1 MNGALCNSLASPLFY
16 PYSFSMNFI
25 RYGVVVGVGA
35 AVFALIG
42 GALWY
47 RGSLST
53 TISIKKS
60 DAAVSQKTKETDVNG
75 GRLAYNPLTGTLCTE
90 GDARPF
96 AVMLAADKVAQ
107 PLYGIAQAD
116 VVVEMPAL
124 TNGIT
129 RYMGIFG
136 CEHAQEIGSIRSSRH
151 DFLYFAKN
159 FDAIYAHWG
168 GSYLA
173 LDALKTKELDNIDAL
188 PNPYDAFYRRNDK
201 LAPHNGFT
209 SFARLQEAAQKLG
222 YRMEGKVSGYPRI
235 SDEPVLNTD
244 QNIAL
249 GYPFPYNADFSYHY
263 ATNSYFRSR
272 GGEKEMDASTGTQA
286 EVKNVI
292 VMEAVS
298 RQISP
303 DYNDVDVEGEGNA
316 TIYRNGEMKKGR
328 WKREGERYV
337 FSDDAG
343 QEIGLVKGKTWISVV
358 QPDQKVEL
366 TFR

>member
-1 MNGALCNSLASPLFY
+1 MNGALCHAIAPHLFY
-16 PYSFSMNFI
+16 SYSFSMNFI
-25 RYGVVVGVGA
+25 RYGVIGIGA
-35 AVFALIG
+35 LALIG
-42 GALWY
+42 GAAWY
-47 RGSLST
+47 GTAGR
-53 TISIKKS
+53 TILVKNGG
-60 DAAVSQKTKETDVNG
+60 AAVSLEAENAGADSE
-75 GRLAYNPLTGTLCTE
+75 RLALNPLTGTSCAD

-96 AVMLAADKVAQ
+96 AVMLAADKAAR

-116 VVVEMPAL
+116 IAVEMPAL

-136 CEHAQEIGSIRSSRH
+136 CEKASEIGSIRSARH
-151 DFLYFAKN
+151 DFLLFARS

-188 PNPYDAFYRRNDK
+188 PNPYDAFYRRSDA

-222 YRMEGKVSGYPRI
+222 YRMEGRVQGYPRI
-235 SDEPVLNTD
+235 SDEAVLAVD

-249 GYPFPYNADFSYHY
+249 GYPFPYNADFFYDHK
-263 ATNSYFRSR
+263 ANAYFRSR
-272 GGEKEMDASTGTQA
+272 GKEKEMDAATNAQVT
-286 EVKNVI
+286 VKNVV
-292 VMEAVS
+292 VMEAAS

-303 DYNDVDVEGEGNA
+303 DYNDMDVEGEGNA
-316 TIYRNGEMKKGR
+316 TVYRNGEMKKGK

-337 FSDDAG
+337 FSDGNG
-343 QEIGLVKGKTWISVV
+343 QPIGLVEGKTWISVI

-366 TFR
+366 TFK